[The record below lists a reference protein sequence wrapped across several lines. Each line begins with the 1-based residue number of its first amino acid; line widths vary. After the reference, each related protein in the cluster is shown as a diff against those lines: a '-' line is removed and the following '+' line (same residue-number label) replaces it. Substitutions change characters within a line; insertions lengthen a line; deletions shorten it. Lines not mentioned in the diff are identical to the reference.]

1 MLVVERSLLRSPLG
15 TGTFPTPYSCQ
26 SSECEQSRTYGLFL
40 RERHRTKLVESGF
53 SAKSKPDGCGPCGL
67 STTCAAKKA
76 PSPPSDSNGTNFA
89 LPRDRQHARAR
100 TGRIRR
106 AEDQTSPTRNTQ
118 HAPRATNR
126 LSKSNGPSPRRNFEP
141 QTSSWELKACRAT
154 SFSVF
159 QRADALRRQ
168 FGKTDG
174 LQHPN
179 LRTQTLCVN
188 RGNVF
193 FKSVAPTGNRL

>member
-1 MLVVERSLLRSPLG
+1 MIFNSGAHHDRTGADLADLQPLAPPKKRRRRLLIPTVPISPCHG
-15 TGTFPTPYSCQ
+15 TGNMQELVQVGSDV
-26 SSECEQSRTYGLFL
+26 R
-40 RERHRTKLVESGF
+40 RIKL
-53 SAKSKPDGCGPCGL
+53 P
-67 STTCAAKKA
+67 
-76 PSPPSDSNGTNFA
+76 
-89 LPRDRQHARAR
+89 QH
-100 TGRIRR
+100 
-106 AEDQTSPTRNTQ
+106 ETRN
-118 HAPRATNR
+118 TNR

-141 QTSSWELKACRAT
+141 QTSSWELKAGLAT
-154 SFSVF
+154 SISAF

-193 FKSVAPTGNRL
+193 FKSLAPTGNQL